1 MPGHNAACR
10 TRCCREHF
18 IRRFMSSP
26 PHHALHTWSK
36 ARAGDL
42 HIPASSHASLP
53 HAPALQRLTRSSET
67 CPPASPRC
75 RCRRWPCAVVAGD
88 GCVWVAAA
96 AYPCKPACCC
106 AHYAS
111 SGATKARFLLIVFCG
126 RRQHSDTC
134 IKLNSVNRIK
144 FHFRAATP
152 MVPTCVRGQYFANLL
167 AEVDLAPAAPAPRFS
182 VAFLFFPARP
192 PPSPSPPA
200 DIHAPPSAPASSS
213 ESMSYLRK
221 SGKQAAAAA
230 AAAPHVEGP

>member
-1 MPGHNAACR
+1 MPGHNAAYW

-26 PHHALHTWSK
+26 PREARPHHALHTCSN
-36 ARAGDL
+36 ARADDL
-42 HIPASSHASLP
+42 HVPASSHVSLP
-53 HAPALQRLTRSSET
+53 HAPALQRPTRSSET
-67 CPPASPRC
+67 YPPASPRC
-75 RCRRWPCAVVAGD
+75 RRCCRWPCAVVAED
-88 GCVWVAAA
+88 GCLRVAAA

-111 SGATKARFLLIVFCG
+111 SGVTMARFLLIVFCG

-134 IKLNSVNRIK
+134 IKLNSVNMIK
-144 FHFRAATP
+144 FHFRAAAP

-167 AEVDLAPAAPAPRFS
+167 AEDDLAPAAPAPRFS

-213 ESMSYLRK
+213 ESMSYLQK
-221 SGKQAAAAA
+221 SG
-230 AAAPHVEGP
+230 